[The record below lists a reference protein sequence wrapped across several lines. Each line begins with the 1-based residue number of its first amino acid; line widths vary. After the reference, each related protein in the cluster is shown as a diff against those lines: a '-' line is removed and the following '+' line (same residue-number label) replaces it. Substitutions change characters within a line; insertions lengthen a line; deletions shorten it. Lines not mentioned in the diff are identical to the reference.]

1 MSRICSEC
9 RYAVL
14 VDYGYSNY
22 TVEGTNLYCAKKLHP
37 NDGFD
42 HWYGE
47 NKEVR
52 FAENCSGYVSG
63 APVQVDVDH
72 EAFND
77 MPGEELEIYQMVFGK
92 PS

>member
-1 MSRICSEC
+1 MSRFCSEC

-14 VDYGYSNY
+14 VDYGYSNW

-47 NKEVR
+47 NNEVR
-52 FAENCSGYVSG
+52 FADNCSGYVSG
-63 APVQVDVDH
+63 APVLVDVDG
-72 EAFND
+72 EAMD
-77 MPGEELEIYQMVFGK
+77 GMSEDEREIYQMAFGK
-92 PS
+92 TS